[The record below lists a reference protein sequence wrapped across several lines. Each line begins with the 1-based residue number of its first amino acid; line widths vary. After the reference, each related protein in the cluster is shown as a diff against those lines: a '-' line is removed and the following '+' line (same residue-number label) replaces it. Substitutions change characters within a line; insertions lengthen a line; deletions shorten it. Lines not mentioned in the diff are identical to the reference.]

1 MHVIG
6 TAGHVDHGK
15 TCLIEALTGIDT
27 DRLPEEKRRGMT
39 IDLGFA
45 HFTVGT
51 GEPVGVVDVP
61 GHERFIRNMV
71 AGAWGLDLALMVVA
85 ADDGWMQQS
94 EDHTRVLAALGIRRL
109 ILVISKCDLACAEA
123 AEAVR
128 RQSLAR
134 LETLGYAS
142 VPSVLVS
149 ALKPS
154 NIDALRQLIVR
165 ELAGLK
171 PREDAA
177 PYLYVDRVFKIAGA
191 GTVVTGTLRGAVL
204 SSEHEL
210 LLYPA
215 GRKLRARLL
224 QSYHQEQKRVKPVCR
239 VAVNLA
245 GGGGGIR
252 RGDLIS
258 EAHSDFQAVREFIAR
273 LDVLP
278 SPRAAVTSP
287 SPAQPQPPAVK
298 NQAEVEVALG
308 TAHTRA
314 RLHLLAGAGGARL
327 ARFILSEPLAARWNQ
342 PFLIIRQGGSAI
354 LGGGR
359 ILHLGGTTRGE
370 RQRLVPVLQSLPPSG
385 GQEARLAVELELN
398 GLACWSCFL
407 REAPEPVQDQ
417 VLLGAWLFR
426 RQKLRSLEA
435 EVTSLAG
442 RPGGITFAELSGKI
456 HLEAE
461 PLRLITLRLCE
472 TGTLRE
478 SRNVLLRQGQEAAA
492 GLSPLGGKLLKD
504 LRGAG
509 RTGLEVKKLKIGGAQ
524 KELRNLARME
534 LAVSLDGNIYFT
546 RETYNELLRLV
557 LSGLSP
563 GEGFSILQAKER
575 TTLSRKY
582 ISPPQ
587 PHGVGRLRE
596 AGGGRAQ
603 AAQSSARLSRAQS
616 PSRIA
621 ASTR

>member
-45 HFTVGT
+45 HFTAGS
-51 GEPVGVVDVP
+51 GEPIGVVDVP

-109 ILVISKCDLACAEA
+109 ILVISKCDLAGADA

-128 RQSLAR
+128 VQALAR

-142 VPSVLVS
+142 VPSLPVS
-149 ALKPS
+149 ALKQI

-171 PREDAA
+171 PRQEAA

-210 LLYPA
+210 LLYPS
-215 GRKLRARLL
+215 GRKLRARAL
-224 QSYHQEQKRVKPVCR
+224 QSYHQEQKRVQPVCR

-258 EAHSDFQAVREFIAR
+258 EAHSDFQAVSEFIAR

-278 SPRAAVTSP
+278 SPRAAAASP
-287 SPAQPQPPAVK
+287 SPAR
-298 NQAEVEVALG
+298 NQAEIEVALG

-314 RLHLLAGAGGARL
+314 RLHLLAGEGGATL

-359 ILHLGGTTRGE
+359 ILHLGGTTRSE
-370 RQRLVPVLQSLPPSG
+370 RQRLVPVLLSLPPSA

-407 REAPEPVQDQ
+407 REAPEPAQNHIV
-417 VLLGAWLFR
+417 LGAWLFR

-442 RPGGITFAELSGKI
+442 QAGGITFAELAGKI
-456 HLEAE
+456 RLEAE
-461 PLRLITLRLCE
+461 PLRLITRRLCE
-472 TGTLRE
+472 SGILRE
-478 SRNVLLRQGQEAAA
+478 SRNVLLKQGQEAAA

-504 LRGAG
+504 LREAG
-509 RTGLEVKKLKIGGAQ
+509 KTGLEVKKLKIGGAQ
-524 KELRNLARME
+524 KELRNLSRME
-534 LAVSLDGNIYFT
+534 LAVSLDGNIYFA

-575 TTLSRKY
+575 AALSRKY
-582 ISPPQ
+582 ILPLLNRMESDGYVKREGEERRLLKAPP
-587 PHGVGRLRE
+587 
-596 AGGGRAQ
+596 A
-603 AAQSSARLSRAQS
+603 
-616 PSRIA
+616 
-621 ASTR
+621 